1 MTRTFSKRLVI
12 DASVA
17 RAAGGQ
23 DATHETSKA
32 CRGFLQEVLRICHRL
47 VWTPGIRAEW
57 RNHMSGFSRGWLTE
71 MMSRDKVVP
80 VVAAQDAVLSEA
92 IANAAMTAK
101 QKKAMAKDAMLIE
114 AAWQADRRVASLDD
128 TARGLFGNLASD
140 LAALRRVLW
149 LNPTAPTETPLRW
162 LADGAKL
169 DRRRKL
175 G

>member
-1 MTRTFSKRLVI
+1 MTRRFSKKLVI
-12 DASVA
+12 DASIA
-17 RAAGGQ
+17 CAAGGQ
-23 DATHETSKA
+23 EATHDMSKA

-57 RNHMSGFSRGWLTE
+57 RKHMSGFSRGWLTE
-71 MMSRDKVVP
+71 MMSRGKVVP
-80 VVAAQDAVLSEA
+80 VVAAQDATLSEA

-101 QKKAMAKDAMLIE
+101 QRKAMGKDALLIE

-128 TARGLFGNLASD
+128 AVRRLFGSLASD
-140 LAALRRVLW
+140 VRELRKVLW
-149 LNPTAPTETPLRW
+149 LNPADPTETPLDW